1 VFFAFSC
8 GRARFKTSTTNY
20 HQQQE
25 TMNPS
30 RVRQYLNNP
39 KEQEKAK
46 GMKWLLAMI
55 SKGSPC
61 HEFFPD
67 VVKCVVCKQVCVRRR
82 HHSISTP
89 FSHLLTSSYDALVFS
104 PPAAAFL

>member
-67 VVKCVVCKQVCVRRR
+67 VVKCVVCKQVRA
-82 HHSISTP
+82 T
-89 FSHLLTSSYDALVFS
+89 TSSFYHHTLFAPTYFKL
-104 PPAAAFL
+104 